1 MEAWASGVFGALAAL
16 NSAAS
21 VAGNLLVLLLLLL
34 DRELRAEASALS
46 LSLAL
51 SDLGLGLSVLP
62 LAAHSSLAGGPAG
75 PGPPLCQAAGFLSV
89 LLQTASLHS
98 LAWLTLGRYSQL
110 CLALGSGRLWAGR
123 RTLGPLLLLWAFCLL
138 TAALPLLGV
147 GRYAYSRS
155 TFLCGPGVEAEA
167 AEAAVAAGG
176 WGFSLYVLLVGA
188 LLPLGAVCAL
198 QACMAATARR
208 QARRG
213 TFACNR
219 DHCFYVP
226 ASSYSR
232 TAGLLLATSGCVLV
246 CWLPYI
252 CVGVYQAVGG
262 RAVPA
267 EVSCLSAGLL
277 LCCPSLNPWS
287 FSMSHT
293 SYRAALRRAVARVT
307 PVFYRSGKT
316 PQSPPQSSA
325 HSTTDLANHSRAA
338 ITLHPPP
345 LTPPPPVTSDLRLP
359 G

>member
-1 MEAWASGVFGALAAL
+1 MEAWASGVFAALAAL

-51 SDLGLGLSVLP
+51 ADLGLGLSVLP
-62 LAAHSSLAGGPAG
+62 LAAHSSLAGGGGAG

-89 LLQTASLHS
+89 LLRTASLHS
-98 LAWLTLGRYSQL
+98 LAWLTLGRCSQL
-110 CLALGSGRLWAGR
+110 CLALGPGRLWAGR

-147 GRYAYSRS
+147 GRYAYSRT
-155 TFLCGPGVEAEA
+155 TFLCGPEAEA
-167 AEAAVAAGG
+167 AAAGAG
-176 WGFSLYVLLVGA
+176 GRGFSLYVLLVGA

-262 RAVPA
+262 QAVPA

-325 HSTTDLANHSRAA
+325 HLTTDLANHSPAA
-338 ITLHPPP
+338 TTLHPPPPP

>member
-1 MEAWASGVFGALAAL
+1 MEAWASGVFAALAAL

-21 VAGNLLVLLLLLL
+21 VGGNLLVLLLLLL

-138 TAALPLLGV
+138 TATLPLLGV

-155 TFLCGPGVEAEA
+155 TFLCGPGVEAA
-167 AEAAVAAGG
+167 AAAGAG
-176 WGFSLYVLLVGA
+176 GRGFSLYVLLVGA
-188 LLPLGAVCAL
+188 LLPLGAVCTL

-213 TFACNR
+213 TFACNQ

-232 TAGLLLATSGCVLV
+232 TAGLLLATSGQCTARPIGQPLDYYP
-246 CWLPYI
+246 PYW
-252 CVGVYQAVGG
+252 
-262 RAVPA
+262 
-267 EVSCLSAGLL
+267 SASGL
-277 LCCPSLNPWS
+277 
-287 FSMSHT
+287 
-293 SYRAALRRAVARVT
+293 
-307 PVFYRSGKT
+307 
-316 PQSPPQSSA
+316 
-325 HSTTDLANHSRAA
+325 
-338 ITLHPPP
+338 
-345 LTPPPPVTSDLRLP
+345 
-359 G
+359 